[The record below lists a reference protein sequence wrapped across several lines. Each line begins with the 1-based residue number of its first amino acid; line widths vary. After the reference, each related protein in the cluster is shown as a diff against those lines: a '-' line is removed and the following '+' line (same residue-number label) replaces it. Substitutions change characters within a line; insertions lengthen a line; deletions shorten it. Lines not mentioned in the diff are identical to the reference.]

1 MCLSLFVRQL
11 GDPSYLSWNR
21 NSAGHWAEK
30 QVVAWSYQDCK
41 ACVYFILQTT
51 VAVVW
56 FCTSVLLIHMLITVQ
71 TLGVSTPQPHKK
83 GVSIPTPLSKKIHFF
98 LFFGLLPKNWNI
110 LYFLT
115 NSVMCYFRQLGKHIS
130 VGYTFGLLLLN
141 INSRNGI

>member
-71 TLGVSTPQPHKK
+71 TLGVSIPQPHKK
-83 GVSIPTPLSKKIHFF
+83 GVSIPTPLPKNIQFFFYFLVFCQRIGISCIFWQIVSCAISDNSGNTF
-98 LFFGLLPKNWNI
+98 LFGILLGPFITEYK
-110 LYFLT
+110 Y
-115 NSVMCYFRQLGKHIS
+115 
-130 VGYTFGLLLLN
+130 
-141 INSRNGI
+141 